1 MPRAPKRRRY
11 MLEEDLQAQMEKQG
25 LMDAQVSTDEDEED
39 TSSSSSTC
47 SSSFSCSSSSTSSS
61 CYPLMSSTPE
71 EDFGYDELL
80 SPSQSSQTA
89 WSSPTAMTCTPCSQ
103 SDEVFSL
110 GEEGPSTSQALTS
123 SKSLSRSEIDEKVN
137 DLVQFLLLKYQM
149 KELTTKAE
157 MLNSVIKNYQEH
169 FPVIFSEASECMQL
183 VFGIDMKEVDPSSH
197 SYVLVTTLGLTYD
210 GMLSEVQ
217 GMPKAGLLV
226 LILSIIF
233 MEGNCASE
241 EVVWEA
247 LSVMGVCAGREH
259 FIYGDP
265 RKLITHDWVQE
276 EYLEYRQV
284 PNSDPAHYEFLWGPR
299 AHIETSKMSLLEF
312 LAKVNGSDPRSFPVW
327 YEEALRDEEEKAQ
340 ARIATLDDATT
351 MASTSFSAT
360 SSFFYP
366 K

>member
-1 MPRAPKRRRY
+1 MPRAPKRQRY
-11 MLEEDLQAQMEKQG
+11 MLEEDLQAQMEKQA
-25 LMDAQVSTDEDEED
+25 LMDAQVSTAVDEED
-39 TSSSSSTC
+39 TSSSSST
-47 SSSFSCSSSSTSSS
+47 
-61 CYPLMSSTPE
+61 Y
-71 EDFGYDELL
+71 FGYDELL
-80 SPSQSSQTA
+80 SPSQSPLTA
-89 WSSPTAMTCTPCSQ
+89 SSSHTATTSTPCSQ
-103 SDEVFSL
+103 SDVSSQ
-110 GEEGPSTSQALTS
+110 GEEGPN
-123 SKSLSRSEIDEKVN
+123 EKVN
-137 DLVQFLLLKYQM
+137 DLVEFLLLKYRM
-149 KELTTKAE
+149 KELTTEAE

-183 VFGIDMKEVDPSSH
+183 VFGIDLKEVDPSSH

-217 GMPKAGLLV
+217 GMPKVGLLV

-276 EYLEYRQV
+276 EYLVYRQV

-299 AHIETSKMSLLEF
+299 AHNETSKMSLLEF
-312 LAKVNGSDPRSFPVW
+312 LAKVNGSDPRAFPVW
-327 YEEALRDEEEKAQ
+327 YEEALRDEEEKSCHN
-340 ARIATLDDATT
+340 R
-351 MASTSFSAT
+351 
-360 SSFFYP
+360 
-366 K
+366 

>member
-11 MLEEDLQAQMEKQG
+11 MLEEDLQAQMEKQA
-25 LMDAQVSTDEDEED
+25 LIDAQVSIAVDEED

-47 SSSFSCSSSSTSSS
+47 SSSFPSSSSSTSSS
-61 CYPLMSSTPE
+61 CYPLLSSSPE
-71 EDFGYDELL
+71 DDFGYDELL
-80 SPSQSSQTA
+80 SPSQSPLTA
-89 WSSPTAMTCTPCSQ
+89 SSSHTATTSTPCSQ
-103 SDEVFSL
+103 SDVSSQ
-110 GEEGPSTSQALTS
+110 GEEGPSTSQSLTV

-137 DLVQFLLLKYQM
+137 DLVEFLLLKYRM

-183 VFGIDMKEVDPSSH
+183 VFGIDLKEVDPSSH

-241 EVVWEA
+241 EVVWET

-276 EYLEYRQV
+276 EYLVYRQV

-299 AHIETSKMSLLEF
+299 AHNETSKMSLLEF
-312 LAKVNGSDPRSFPVW
+312 LAKVNGSDPRAFQVW

-340 ARIATLDDATT
+340 ARVATTDDATT
-351 MASTSFSAT
+351 PARASLSA
-360 SSFFYP
+360 SSSSLCP

>member
-1 MPRAPKRRRY
+1 
-11 MLEEDLQAQMEKQG
+11 MLEEDLQAQMEKQA
-25 LMDAQVSTDEDEED
+25 LMDAQVSTAVDEED

-47 SSSFSCSSSSTSSS
+47 SSSFPGSSSSTSSP
-61 CYPLMSSTPE
+61 CYPLLLSSPE
-71 EDFGYDELL
+71 EDFGYDALL
-80 SPSQSSQTA
+80 SPSQSPSTA
-89 WSSPTAMTCTPCSQ
+89 SSSHTAMTSTPCSQ
-103 SDEVFSL
+103 SDVSSQ
-110 GEEGPSTSQALTS
+110 GEEGPSTSQSLTG

-137 DLVQFLLLKYQM
+137 DLVEFLLL
-149 KELTTKAE
+149 
-157 MLNSVIKNYQEH
+157 N
-169 FPVIFSEASECMQL
+169 EASECMQL
-183 VFGIDMKEVDPSSH
+183 VFGIDLKEVDPSSH

-247 LSVMGVCAGREH
+247 LSVMGVCAGREN

-265 RKLITHDWVQE
+265 KKLITHDWVQE
-276 EYLEYRQV
+276 EYLVYRQV

-299 AHIETSKMSLLEF
+299 AHNETSKMSLLEF
-312 LAKVNGSDPRSFPVW
+312 LAKVNGSDPRAFPVW

-340 ARIATLDDATT
+340 ARVATTDDATT
-351 MASTSFSAT
+351 PASASFSAT
-360 SSFFYP
+360 SRSLCP

>member
-11 MLEEDLQAQMEKQG
+11 MLEEDLQAQIETQG
-25 LMDAQVSTDEDEED
+25 LVDAQASTPVDEED

-47 SSSFSCSSSSTSSS
+47 SSSFPCSSSSTSSS
-61 CYPLMSSTPE
+61 CYPLLSSTPE
-71 EDFGYDELL
+71 EDFGFDELP
-80 SPSQSSQTA
+80 SPSQSPPTTL
-89 WSSPTAMTCTPCSQ
+89 SSPTVMTSTPCSQ
-103 SDEVFSL
+103 SDEASSQ
-110 GEEGPSTSQALTS
+110 GEEGPSTSQALPGSTS
-123 SKSLSRSEIDEKVN
+123 LPRSEIDEKVN
-137 DLVQFLLLKYQM
+137 DLVEFLLLKYRM

-157 MLNSVIKNYQEH
+157 MLNSVIQNYQDH

-183 VFGIDMKEVDPSSH
+183 VFGIDMKEVDPSNH
-197 SYVLVTTLGLTYD
+197 CYVLVTTLGLTYD

-226 LILSIIF
+226 LTLSIIF
-233 MEGNCASE
+233 MEGNCAPE

-247 LSVMGVCAGREH
+247 LSMMGVYAGREH

-284 PNSDPAHYEFLWGPR
+284 PNSDPAHFEFLWGPR

-312 LAKVNGSDPRSFPVW
+312 LAKINGSDPKSFPVW

-340 ARIATLDDATT
+340 ARIATTDDATT
-351 MASTSFSAT
+351 MTSSSFSAT
-360 SSFFYP
+360 SSIFCP
-366 K
+366 E